1 MSSAPRAENP
11 APAGADGGRSAESA
25 LWAARLCELTANPR
39 VARWCAQQREPEAR
53 ARIELPPLARGA
65 LTLAVLCC
73 FFACLYAPLAPVL
86 LPALM
91 ALALLALIVAARA
104 RHRPRAPASA
114 GLVRELGVL
123 LESSAQFSPD
133 SGHGPGRVSHRA
145 RWLAADGVERECAL
159 DAEFAQYAPLRVPG
173 VAFRSG
179 AHLREFRALPAEMG

>member
-1 MSSAPRAENP
+1 MKGAPP
-11 APAGADGGRSAESA
+11 AGDAARAGADAGRAAEAAS
-25 LWAARLCELTANPR
+25 WAAHLAALAADPR
-39 VARWCAQQREPEAR
+39 VASWCAQQREPEAR

-91 ALALLALIVAARA
+91 ALALLALVVAARA

-123 LESSAQFSPD
+123 LELSAQFSPD
-133 SGHGPGRVSHRA
+133 SGHGPGRVHHRA

-159 DAEFAQYAPLRVPG
+159 DPEFAQHAPLRVPG

-179 AHLREFRALPAEMG
+179 AHLGEFRALPAEMG